1 MRAALFAAR
10 RGKDGDMGKNDIEA
24 RLEAHYRQVRRREV
38 PDAAAKARA
47 IARAGAEARILEAAA
62 DGAADPAAAARGAG
76 RAAADI
82 GAIGPA
88 GAKPA
93 ATAAAAGTVAAGSA
107 CRTEE
112 AFGGIPFARF
122 VLGQVRYIRPWV
134 WAAQAVL
141 LATLLVGSALAPT
154 DAASSA
160 LTSIVALLTVLVG
173 MPDVLRS
180 REDGVAELEY
190 ACRFDCRQVL
200 AARLIVLGLSDVV
213 VLTAAVLAVPAL
225 AGSDPMLVFLHACAP
240 YFATAAGC
248 LWIAGRAQEGATA
261 RCLAFGSVVAVAAMA
276 AWQIVPDAY
285 AASSAG
291 VWAALFAF
299 SLGAAVYET
308 RACFDVVRSGL
319 DHLSPAA

>member
-1 MRAALFAAR
+1 MN
-10 RGKDGDMGKNDIEA
+10 KHDIEA
-24 RLEAHYRQVRRREV
+24 RLEAHYRRARRRVV
-38 PDAAAKARA
+38 PDASAKARA
-47 IARAGAEARILEAAA
+47 IASVGAEARIREAAGSA
-62 DGAADPAAAARGAG
+62 GADPAAAARGAG

-82 GAIGPA
+82 GAIGPT
-88 GAKPA
+88 GARPA
-93 ATAAAAGTVAAGSA
+93 ATAASAGFAAAGSA
-107 CRTEE
+107 CGAEE
-112 AFGGIPFARF
+112 ALGGIPFARF

-141 LATLLVGSALAPT
+141 LATLLAGSALAPT

-160 LTSIVALLTVLVG
+160 LTSVVALFTVLVG

-180 REDGVAELEY
+180 RENGVAELEY

-213 VLTAAVLAVPAL
+213 MLTAAMLAVPVL

-248 LWIAGRAQEGATA
+248 LWIAGRMQEGVAMK
-261 RCLAFGSVVAVAAMA
+261 CLVFGSAVAAAAVA

-291 VWAALFAF
+291 VWAVLFAL
-299 SLGAAVYET
+299 SLGATAYEV
-308 RACFDVVRSGL
+308 RAYLDVVRSGL
-319 DHLSPAA
+319 DRLISAA